1 MTRPP
6 PSLPLPDLHALPGRP
21 DTSTCDREPIHVP
34 ASIQPHGLLLV
45 LDPDTLRVLQA
56 AGDMQHLLDI
66 PLDAALGEE
75 AGRFLPSDA
84 IQALC
89 TPAPAP
95 QEPGP
100 PRLPTGARLLSGVEL
115 RPGRF
120 FDLQGRDSPAG
131 IIVEI
136 EPRGVPGPVRQ
147 DDTLVLVQGMI
158 ASLQGAATARPY
170 CEAAAATIRDMTGFD
185 RVMVY
190 RFEPD
195 DTGCVV
201 AEARAEGTGS
211 YLGLH
216 FPASDIP
223 KQARALYLRNW
234 MRLIPDAHYI
244 PEPLMPALSPR
255 TGEALDMSDC
265 SLRAVSPI
273 HLQYLRNMG
282 VQASMSL
289 SIQQGGR
296 LWGLIACH
304 HRTAWHLPVALRAAC
319 EIFAQ
324 MFSLQLETLEQRED
338 HEDALRMRRVHEHL
352 EQVMAQE
359 EELGEGLIRQRPN
372 LLDYLEA
379 GGVAVMASG
388 RYATAG
394 QTPTREQVNGLV
406 EWLRGTV
413 EERIVALDRL
423 PELYPPSREFADVAS
438 GVLALSVSRAPQ
450 DYILWFR
457 PEMVR
462 TLHWAGNPD
471 KPVEPG
477 AGPGQLSPRASFA
490 TWTET
495 VHGRARPWRAV
506 EIEAA
511 QALQLSLLEVVLRRI
526 EDASEERGRAR
537 AQQDL
542 LMAELDHRVK
552 NTLANIQALV
562 RHTKSGAGN
571 LEGFVHDFDRR
582 IRAMAVAHSLLT
594 STRWEGADLR
604 ALAEEELRPYRNASE
619 QRVIVAGPEVRL
631 KPKAALALSLALHE
645 LATNAA
651 KYGGLSVPE
660 GQVAVT
666 WSMDGERIILHWVES
681 GGPPVQPPRRRGFGS
696 TVVERG
702 LSYEL
707 GGQAKLNFDPAG
719 LRCAV
724 TIPLKQ
730 LVESAPASPTAA
742 PRRPE
747 PAPGTIAG
755 RRILVVEDAALVA
768 MQVSRALED
777 GGAVVVGP
785 AAALAQAIRLA
796 VSARIDAALLDVDLD
811 GESVFPVAD
820 VLAERGIPFLF
831 TTGFDAA
838 TIVPERF
845 RGTTV
850 LGKPYG
856 TDDIHLCIVALL
868 RDRPPAGEPVG

>member
-56 AGDMQHLLDI
+56 AGDMQHLLGI

-147 DDTLVLVQGMI
+147 DDTLILVQGMI

-244 PEPLMPALSPR
+244 PEPLIPALSPR

-450 DYILWFR
+450 DYILWSAQPAGSGAAPDRGCLRGARAR
-457 PEMVR
+457 PGA
-462 TLHWAGNPD
+462 AGPAD
-471 KPVEPG
+471 GG
-477 AGPGQLSPRASFA
+477 AGPPGEEHPGQYPGPGAPHQERRRQPGRLRPRLRPAHPRHGGGAQPADQHALGGGGPAGPGGGGASSLSQRQRAA
-490 TWTET
+490 RHRAGDECREIRRAVGAGGTGRRHLE
-495 VHGRARPWRAV
+495 HGWRAHHPALGGKRRPAG
-506 EIEAA
+506 AA
-511 QALQLSLLEVVLRRI
+511 
-526 EDASEERGRAR
+526 
-537 AQQDL
+537 
-542 LMAELDHRVK
+542 
-552 NTLANIQALV
+552 
-562 RHTKSGAGN
+562 
-571 LEGFVHDFDRR
+571 
-582 IRAMAVAHSLLT
+582 
-594 STRWEGADLR
+594 
-604 ALAEEELRPYRNASE
+604 
-619 QRVIVAGPEVRL
+619 
-631 KPKAALALSLALHE
+631 
-645 LATNAA
+645 AT
-651 KYGGLSVPE
+651 
-660 GQVAVT
+660 
-666 WSMDGERIILHWVES
+666 
-681 GGPPVQPPRRRGFGS
+681 PPRLRLDRG
-696 TVVERG
+696 
-702 LSYEL
+702 
-707 GGQAKLNFDPAG
+707 
-719 LRCAV
+719 
-724 TIPLKQ
+724 
-730 LVESAPASPTAA
+730 
-742 PRRPE
+742 
-747 PAPGTIAG
+747 GT
-755 RRILVVEDAALVA
+755 R
-768 MQVSRALED
+768 
-777 GGAVVVGP
+777 
-785 AAALAQAIRLA
+785 
-796 VSARIDAALLDVDLD
+796 
-811 GESVFPVAD
+811 
-820 VLAERGIPFLF
+820 PFL
-831 TTGFDAA
+831 
-838 TIVPERF
+838 
-845 RGTTV
+845 
-850 LGKPYG
+850 
-856 TDDIHLCIVALL
+856 
-868 RDRPPAGEPVG
+868 